1 MPITVQRAKAAVL
14 LACGGNPSTATGMT
28 VDERVA
34 EIINSAGQQLF
45 HHAWTWK
52 ERTSQVKLGF
62 TANSDVVTLPTDT
75 VLNDVL
81 SGQIISVVPDGNTFR
96 TVQFTTPEKFASL
109 EANNL
114 QLTDGQ
120 FFILVT
126 KPDTDFG
133 TAISDLRLEIYPK
146 PANTETSALI
156 IRYRRN
162 FPNVRSTDVTGSD
175 TSANAS
181 LLFELPV
188 DDIAIPLFLEYLR
201 AFGEGGEYGDASQRV
216 AAVEAGPIYDQAL
229 RRDGTT
235 NPNYGPIPLAVR
247 KGSSYSGLNFFPNGN
262 IPDPS

>member
-34 EIINSAGQQLF
+34 EIINSAGHQLF
-45 HHAWTWK
+45 HHGWSWK
-52 ERTSQVKLGF
+52 ERTATTNLQF
-62 TANSDVVTLPTDT
+62 TAGSSSVTLPADS
-75 VLNDVL
+75 VLNEVL
-81 SGQIISVVPDGNTFR
+81 SGQILSVVPNGNTFR
-96 TVQFTTPEKFASL
+96 TVQFVSPEKFGQL

-114 QLTDGQ
+114 ELTDGQ

-126 KPDTDFG
+126 KTDTNFG
-133 TAISDLRLEIYPK
+133 TAINDVRLEIYPK
-146 PANTETSALI
+146 PSTTDSTALI

-188 DDIAIPLFLEYLR
+188 DDTAIALFLEYIR

-235 NPNYGPIPLAVR
+235 APNYGAIPLAVR
-247 KGSSYSGLNFFPNGN
+247 KGSAYSGLNFFPNGS

>member
-14 LACGGNPSTATGMT
+14 LACGGNPSTAAGTT
-28 VDERVA
+28 VNDRVA
-34 EIINSAGQQLF
+34 EIINSAGHHLF
-45 HHAWTWK
+45 HHNWAWA
-52 ERTSQVKLGF
+52 ERTATAKLGF
-62 TANSDVVTLPTDT
+62 TANSEVVTLQTGALGE
-75 VLNDVL
+75 VLA
-81 SGQIISVVPDGNTFR
+81 GQIISVVPNGNTFR
-96 TVQFTTPEKFASL
+96 SVQFTTPEKFASL

-120 FFILVT
+120 FFILAT
-126 KPDTDFG
+126 KRDTSFG
-133 TAISDLRLEIYPK
+133 APINDLRLEIYPK
-146 PANTETSALI
+146 PANTETEALI

-162 FPNVRSTDVTGSD
+162 FPNVRATDVNGNDPS
-175 TSANAS
+175 SNAA
-181 LLFELPV
+181 LGFELPV

-201 AFGEGGEYGDASQRV
+201 AFAEGGEYGDASQRV

-235 NPNYGPIPLAVR
+235 SPNYGPVPLAVR

>member
-45 HHAWTWK
+45 HHNWTWR
-52 ERTSQVKLGF
+52 ERTCFTKLGF
-62 TANSDVVTLPTDT
+62 TANSEVVTLPEDN
-75 VLNDVL
+75 LNEVVT
-81 SGQIISVVPDGNTFR
+81 GNIISVVPNGNTFR

-126 KPDTDFG
+126 KLDVTFG
-133 TAISDLRLEIYPK
+133 SPTNDLRLEIYPK
-146 PANTETSALI
+146 PANTETEALI

-162 FPNVRSTDVTGSD
+162 FPNVRSTDVNGSD
-175 TSANAS
+175 TTANPN

-188 DDIAIPLFLEYLR
+188 DDIAIPLFLEYVR